1 MEKDEYKKSIWE
13 YADVQSG
20 MELVRDEAFQDGME
34 KGIEKGLEKG
44 KIEGRIEGLAEG
56 ELKSKLLIA
65 RNMLAKGLEISIIAE
80 LTGLTE
86 EEIMECRDMF

>member
-1 MEKDEYKKSIWE
+1 MEKDEYKKSIWD

-34 KGIEKGLEKG
+34 KGIEKGIEKG
-44 KIEGRIEGLAEG
+44 RAEG
-56 ELKSKLLIA
+56 EAQSKILIA
-65 RNMLAKGLEISIIAE
+65 RNMLSKGLDSALISE

-86 EEIMECRDMF
+86 EEIKGIGFRA

>member
-34 KGIEKGLEKG
+34 KGIEKG
-44 KIEGRIEGLAEG
+44 RAEG
-56 ELKSKLLIA
+56 EAKSKTLIA
-65 RNMLAKGLEISIIAE
+65 RNMLSEGIDIALISKI
-80 LTGLTE
+80 TGLTE
-86 EEIMECRDMF
+86 EEIKGIGLRV